1 MKLLIDENLT
11 PTLVQRLA
19 SVGVP
24 AVHVAHCGLSGATDP
39 AVWRYAFDHD
49 LVVVTSN
56 AGDFLRLAEGVELHP
71 GLIVLR
77 AGHLTRE
84 EQWAW
89 LEPVARRLVAAVED
103 LANRALIVTGKG
115 RYTIRDL
122 PPP

>member
-1 MKLLIDENLT
+1 MKLLVDENLS

-39 AVWRYAFDHD
+39 VVWRYAFEHD
-49 LVVVTSN
+49 LVVVTIN
-56 AGDFLRLAEGVELHP
+56 AGDFIRLAEGVELHP

-77 AGHLTRE
+77 AGHLSRE

-89 LEPVARRLVAAVED
+89 LEQVAMWLVEEGED
-103 LANRALIVTGKG
+103 LGNKAVVVTGKG
-115 RYTIRDL
+115 KFALRDI

>member
-1 MKLLIDENLT
+1 MRLLVDENLS

-39 AVWRYAFDHD
+39 AVWRYAYEHD

-56 AGDFLRLAEGVELHP
+56 AGDFIRLAEGVELHP

-77 AGHLTRE
+77 AGHLSRE

-89 LEPVARRLVAAVED
+89 LEPVALTLAETGYDLV
-103 LANRALIVTGKG
+103 NRAVVVTGRG
-115 RYTIRDL
+115 RFAVRDI
-122 PPP
+122 PKP

>member
-1 MKLLIDENLT
+1 MKLLIDENLS

-19 SVGVP
+19 SAGVP
-24 AVHVAHCGLSGATDP
+24 AVHVAHCGLSGATDLV
-39 AVWRYAFDHD
+39 VWRYAYEHD

-56 AGDFLRLAEGVELHP
+56 AGDFIRLAEGVELHP

-89 LEPVARRLVAAVED
+89 LEPVAKWLAESGED
-103 LANRALIVTGKG
+103 LANRAVVVTGRG
-115 RYTIRDL
+115 RFSARDI
-122 PPP
+122 PQP

>member
-1 MKLLIDENLT
+1 VKLLVDENLS

-39 AVWRYAFDHD
+39 VVWRYGLEHD

-56 AGDFLRLAEGVELHP
+56 AGDFIRLAEGVELHP

-77 AGHLTRE
+77 AGHLSRE

-89 LEPVARRLVAAVED
+89 LAPVARWLIEEGQD
-103 LANRALIVTGKG
+103 LANRAVMVTGKG
-115 RYTIRDL
+115 KFSVRDI

>member
-1 MKLLIDENLT
+1 MKLLIDENLS
-11 PTLVQRLA
+11 PALVQRLA
-19 SVGVP
+19 GAGVP

-56 AGDFLRLAEGVELHP
+56 AGDFMRLAEGVELHP

-84 EQWAW
+84 DQWAW
-89 LEPVARRLVAAVED
+89 LEPVAHRLVIEPVP
-103 LANRALIVTGKG
+103 G
-115 RYTIRDL
+115 
-122 PPP
+122 PPPEREPSP